1 MERINDLLEINNMKI
16 YQNDDWF
23 KFSLESVLLPNFVTI
38 NLRCKKIIDLCT
50 GNAPIPLILST
61 KTKADIVGVEIQ
73 EDVYKLGQKSVEL
86 NGLEKRIRLI
96 NDNLSNLKKY
106 YNSDE
111 FDVVTVNPPYFP
123 NVVLSKKN
131 DDIHKSIARHEI
143 YTNLEEIIKISA
155 YLLKNGGYL
164 ALVHQTSRFIEVITL
179 LQKYHLSI
187 DKIQLIYPKDN
198 SESNLFMIEAIKN
211 GKCGVKFLKPM
222 YVHNNDGTYKED
234 IKRIFRNEVVE

>member
-61 KTKADIVGVEIQ
+61 KTKAEIVGVEIQ
-73 EDVYKLGQKSVEL
+73 EDVYKLGKKSIKL
-86 NGLEKRIRLI
+86 NGLEKRIKLI
-96 NDNLSNLKKY
+96 NDNLSNLKNY

-123 NVVLSKKN
+123 NVDLSKKN
-131 DDIHKSIARHEI
+131 DDVHKSIARHEI
-143 YTNLEEIIKISA
+143 YTNLEEIIKIST

-164 ALVHQTSRFIEVITL
+164 ALVHQTSRFIEVVNL
-179 LQKYHLSI
+179 LQKYRLSI
-187 DKIQLIYPKDN
+187 YKIQLIYPKEN

-222 YVHNNDGTYKED
+222 YVHNNDGTYKEN

>member
-179 LQKYHLSI
+179 LQKYHLSV